1 MKRRTVFLSVVLTCA
16 MIFSSAIGINAEN
29 FDKNAMPVTSYKLAR
44 QGGSYIYINYNSA
57 SGATL
62 RAQQTVE
69 GNEGEYLDVYD
80 YVIDISGMEVDRIEP
95 SAHVM
100 FDKNK
105 RGRVSIIYKN
115 VTKQDNR
122 NEPKDNP
129 DYPRYD
135 PKDNP
140 DYPRDDPKDNPNYPR
155 DDPKDNPNYTRDDPK
170 DNPNYTRDDP
180 KDNPAYSRDDPKD
193 NPDSPN
199 NDPQVGDCYIYIN
212 YESDAGH
219 KILAQKLIKG
229 YQGETLDLNDYME
242 DITTMKFVRFK
253 PSRTLTFN
261 KNKRVNGTLIYTKVT
276 KPVENPTDNPDY
288 PKNDPKDNPKDN
300 PDHPNSN
307 PQGGD
312 CYIYVNYKSDAGHK
326 ILAQKLIKG
335 YQGETLDLN
344 DYMED
349 ITTMKFVKFEP
360 SRTLT
365 FDKNEKGNGTLI
377 YTKVTK
383 PVENPTDNKAA
394 NEPVDTDNSDNNFVL
409 QNTIDT
415 AKRSSFAYIS
425 GVGNGMMNPN
435 APITRAEAA
444 VMLYNIMSPE
454 YKKIA
459 ETSVQKRIAE
469 AENIYSGY
477 NSDVGFDM
485 WYSNAVNAVSA
496 VYIIPSRMTSMFSP
510 DEYMTRADVAYALA
524 KFADDT
530 SASGAT
536 IFTDLGTEADS
547 SADAIN
553 KVAALGWI
561 NGYEDGTFKPLK
573 NVTRAEFTVMVNAM
587 LGRTGTYSY
596 SAGDK
601 TFNDVN
607 DNAWYY
613 NAVMLAVN
621 G

>member
-29 FDKNAMPVTSYKLAR
+29 FDKNAMTVTSYKLAR

-115 VTKQDNR
+115 VAKQDNR

-140 DYPRDDPKDNPNYPR
+140 DYPRY
-155 DDPKDNPNYTRDDPK
+155 
-170 DNPNYTRDDP
+170 
-180 KDNPAYSRDDPKD
+180 DPKD
-193 NPDSPN
+193 NPDYPRY
-199 NDPQVGDCYIYIN
+199 DPKDDPKYN
-212 YESDAGH
+212 P
-219 KILAQKLIKG
+219 
-229 YQGETLDLNDYME
+229 DYP
-242 DITTMKFVRFK
+242 R
-253 PSRTLTFN
+253 
-261 KNKRVNGTLIYTKVT
+261 
-276 KPVENPTDNPDY
+276 DNPDY
-288 PKNDPKDNPKDN
+288 PKDK
-300 PDHPNSN
+300 PDHPNSD

-312 CYIYVNYKSDAGHK
+312 CYIYVNYESDAGHT

-349 ITTMKFVKFEP
+349 ITTMKFVKFKP

-365 FDKNEKGNGTLI
+365 FNKNRRGSGTLI
-377 YTKVTK
+377 YTKVTR
-383 PVENPTDNKAA
+383 PVENPTDKPDYPKDKPDYPNSDPQGGDCYIYVNYESDAGHTVLAQKLIKGYQGETLDLNDYMEDIATMKFVKFKPSRTLTFNKNRRGSGTLIYTKVTRPVENPTDDKAA
-394 NEPVDTDNSDNNFVL
+394 NEPVNTNNNTGDNFVL
-409 QNTIDT
+409 QNTIDP
-415 AKRSSFAYIS
+415 AKRNGFAYIS

-454 YKKIA
+454 YKKMA
-459 ETSVQKRIAE
+459 ATSVQKRIAE
-469 AENIYSGY
+469 AESIYSGY

-496 VYIIPSRMTSMFSP
+496 EYIIPSRMTSMFSP
-510 DEYMTRADVAYALA
+510 EEYMTRADVAYALA
-524 KFADDT
+524 KFAGES

-547 SADAIN
+547 SVDAIN
-553 KVAALGWI
+553 KVANLGWI
-561 NGYEDGTFKPLK
+561 NGYEDGTFKPSK

-607 DNAWYY
+607 VNAWYY